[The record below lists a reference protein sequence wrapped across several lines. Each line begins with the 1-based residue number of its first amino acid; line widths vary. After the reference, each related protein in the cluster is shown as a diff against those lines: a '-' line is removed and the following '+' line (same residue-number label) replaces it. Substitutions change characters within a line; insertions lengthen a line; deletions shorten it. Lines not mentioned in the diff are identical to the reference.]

1 MKLALKILKN
11 HFSGLGSEDAIEGL
25 KSVGIYSR
33 WRDGIYQSP
42 LYIIVDQNF
51 NILPRWYSVN
61 GIIGSSV
68 FNNNLFE
75 INYEKRR

>member
-25 KSVGIYSR
+25 KSAGIYSR

-51 NILPRWYSVN
+51 NISSHV
-61 GIIGSSV
+61 GIP
-68 FNNNLFE
+68 
-75 INYEKRR
+75 